1 MLEDQVYALSR
12 LIVRIGLRIFF
23 QEIQVRNLEQIPAKG
38 PFIITSNHPND
49 KLDALIIG
57 RSVPRK
63 INFLAAG
70 FLFKYKLLSWI
81 MRSTGTIPVYRKHEH
96 ADADDRNVKS
106 FKACFEVLEKG
117 GAIGVF
123 PEGLTHL
130 DRQVKK
136 IKTGAARIAFEAEV
150 RNNWQL
156 GLTIVPVGLN
166 LYHPTRVRGKI
177 FVNFGR
183 PLHISDYRGQYEL
196 DSEPAVHQLT
206 DLIHDKIQ
214 QHIIHLDDETIQQLL
229 GELEHIYKG
238 EIIGQLS
245 KEQEQVS
252 PFIVSRRLAD
262 AIQYYYKHDPVK
274 VAEAW
279 GKIEN
284 YKSKLKIMGVG
295 DTMVKE
301 YQHRGIVWRG
311 LGAILITILGMPIAI
326 YGCLNSL
333 PAIIVTLI
341 FSQTRANRLTKIAL
355 TKFMS
360 GLVIFPL
367 MYILQIFIF
376 SRFFNSHWTWLY
388 SLSLPITGYFVI
400 FFRDKFKA
408 YKRDIYQAYIHF
420 TKRPLILTLKKE
432 RLKLIRYLNG
442 IKDEYMAV
450 MKQIQKLQSSPN
462 KNS

>member
-1 MLEDQVYALSR
+1 MLENQVYALSK

-23 QEIQVRNLEQIPAKG
+23 QEIQVRNRERIPARG
-38 PFIITSNHPND
+38 PFLITSNHPND

-81 MRSTGTIPVYRKHEH
+81 MRSTGTIPVYRKNEH
-96 ADADDRNVKS
+96 TDAGERNVKS
-106 FKACFEVLEKG
+106 FEACYEALEKG
-117 GAIGVF
+117 GAIGIF

-136 IKTGAARIAFEAEV
+136 VKTGTARIAYEAEI
-150 RNNWQL
+150 RNDWQL
-156 GLTIVPVGLN
+156 GLNIIPVGLN
-166 LYHPTRVRGKI
+166 FYHPTRMRGKI

-183 PLHISDYRGQYEL
+183 PIPVANYREQYKQ
-196 DSEPAVHQLT
+196 DSEQAVYQLT

-214 QHIIHLDDETIQQLL
+214 QHIIHLNDETTQQLL

-238 EIIGQLS
+238 EIIKQLS
-245 KEQEQVS
+245 KEQESVS

-262 AIQYYYKHDPVK
+262 AIQYYYEHDPVK

-284 YKSKLKIMGVG
+284 YKNKLKIMRVG
-295 DTMVKE
+295 DTMVRE

-311 LGAILITILGMPIAI
+311 LGASLITILGMPIAI
-326 YGCLNSL
+326 YGWLNSL
-333 PAIIVTLI
+333 AAIIATLI
-341 FSQTRANRLTKIAL
+341 FSQTRANRFTKIAL

-367 MYILQIFIF
+367 IYVLQVFIF
-376 SRFFNSHWTWLY
+376 SRFFNSHWTWFY
-388 SLSLPITGYFVI
+388 ALSLPITGYFAL

-408 YKRDIYQAYIHF
+408 YKRDIYQAYVHL
-420 TKRPLILTLKKE
+420 TRRPLILTLKKD
-432 RLKLIRYLNG
+432 RLKLIRYLDE

-450 MKQIQKLQSSPN
+450 MKVK
-462 KNS
+462 